1 MDVHLLSALP
11 NLTNGQFIGYIVTIV
26 VLVFLSG
33 FFSSTET
40 AFSSLNRIRL
50 KNLVSSNKKKYA
62 TVYYLSERFDAL
74 ISTILIGNNIV
85 NIAATTLATIMFSA
99 LIHDNPSLAGVV
111 STAVITVVVLI
122 FGEVIPKSMAKRA
135 PETFARITAPF
146 ILTLYYVFFP
156 FVWIMGLFQK
166 LLFKIFKK
174 KDNENI
180 TDEELIT
187 YVDEAQTEGGLDEYE
202 GDLIRS
208 AIEFDKMT
216 VKDVFTPRVDVE
228 AVAIDDSMAEVMKTF
243 KESGYS
249 RLPVYK
255 ENIDTIVGILNQ
267 KDFYEAYIDGATKF
281 AKIMIKNIIYVPD
294 TMKISDV
301 LRKLQTEKRHLAIV
315 VDEFG
320 GTMGVVTLEDI
331 LEQLVGEIYDERDEI
346 VEPFVKLT
354 DDKYLVLGETNLE
367 EFFEHFDVN
376 KDDKEFDTVT
386 LSGYIA
392 YALNRVPQ
400 VGDIVNFENLA
411 ITVKKM
417 DNTVVEKAEVLVNPI
432 EVEEEKEEKKL
443 FKPFA
448 SNSEN

>member
-1 MDVHLLSALP
+1 MVVPLLSASIEGSQLA
-11 NLTNGQFIGYIVTIV
+11 GYIVAIV
-26 VLVFLSG
+26 VLIFLSG

-50 KNLVSSNKKKYA
+50 KNLYTTEKKKYSK
-62 TVYYLSERFDAL
+62 VYFLSEHFDAL

-85 NIAATTLATIMFSA
+85 NITASTLATIMFSA
-99 LIHDNPSLAGVV
+99 LIVNQDVAGVV
-111 STAVITVVVLI
+111 STVVITVVVLI
-122 FGEVIPKSMAKRA
+122 FGEVTPKSLAKRS
-135 PETFARITAPF
+135 PEYFARVTAPF
-146 ILTLYYVFFP
+146 ILALYYVLFP
-156 FVWIMGLFQK
+156 LVWLMGLLQK
-166 LLFKIFKK
+166 LLGKIFKK
-174 KDNENI
+174 KGNENI

-208 AIEFDKMT
+208 AIEFDSMT
-216 VKDVFTPRVDVE
+216 VRDVFTPRVDVE

-255 ENIDTIVGILNQ
+255 DNIDTIVGVINL

-281 AKIMIKNIIYVPD
+281 SKIMTKNVIYVPD
-294 TMKISDV
+294 SMRISDV
-301 LRKLQTEKRHLAIV
+301 LRKLQMEKRHLAIV

-346 VEPFVKLT
+346 VEPFVKIA
-354 DDKYLVLGETNLE
+354 DNKYIVLGETNLE
-367 EFFEHFDVN
+367 EFFEYFDVN
-376 KDDKEFDTVT
+376 KENEEFDTVT

-392 YALNRVPQ
+392 FALNRLPQ

-417 DNTVVEKAEVLVNPI
+417 DNTVVEKAEVLVNA
-432 EVEEEKEEKKL
+432 EEEDGNKEEK
-443 FKPFA
+443 
-448 SNSEN
+448 

>member
-1 MDVHLLSALP
+1 MDVHLLSALT
-11 NLTNGQFIGYIVTIV
+11 LRTSELVGYIVAIV

-40 AFSSLNRIRL
+40 AFSSLNRVRV
-50 KNLVSSNKKKYA
+50 KNLVTTDKKKYSK
-62 TVYYLSERFDAL
+62 VFFLSEHFDAL

-85 NIAATTLATIMFSA
+85 NITATTLATIMFSA
-99 LIHDNPSLAGVV
+99 LIADQNAAGAV

-122 FGEVIPKSMAKRA
+122 FGEVTPKTLAKRA

-146 ILTLYYVFFP
+146 ILSLYYVLFP
-156 FVWIMGLFQK
+156 FVWLMGLLQK

-208 AIEFDKMT
+208 AIEFDSMT

-228 AVAIDDSMAEVMKTF
+228 AVAIDDSMSQVMKVF

-281 AKIMIKNIIYVPD
+281 SKIMTKNVIYVPD
-294 TMKISDV
+294 SMRISDV
-301 LRKLQTEKRHLAIV
+301 LRKLQGEKRHLAIV

-320 GTMGVVTLEDI
+320 GTMGIVTLEDI

-354 DDKYLVLGETNLE
+354 DDKYTVLGETNLE
-367 EFFEHFDVN
+367 EFFEYFDVN
-376 KDDKEFDTVT
+376 KDGEEYETVT

-392 YALNRVPQ
+392 YALNRLPQ

-417 DNTVVEKAEVLVNPI
+417 DNNVVEKAEVLVNTI
-432 EVEEEKEEKKL
+432 EDEEDKDEK
-443 FKPFA
+443 
-448 SNSEN
+448 

>member
-1 MDVHLLSALP
+1 MVVPLLASSALDP
-11 NLTNGQFIGYIVTIV
+11 SRLIGYLVAIII
-26 VLVFLSG
+26 LVFLSG

-50 KNLVSSNKKKYA
+50 KNLYTTEKKKYA
-62 TVYYLSERFDAL
+62 KVYFLSERFDAL

-85 NIAATTLATIMFSA
+85 NITATTLATIMFSA
-99 LIHDNPSLAGVV
+99 LI
-111 STAVITVVVLI
+111 
-122 FGEVIPKSMAKRA
+122 VIPKSLAKRS
-135 PETFARITAPF
+135 PEYFSRITAPF
-146 ILTLYYVFFP
+146 ILALYYVLFP
-156 FVWIMGLFQK
+156 FVWLMGLLQS
-166 LLFKIFKK
+166 LLGKIFKK
-174 KDNENI
+174 KGNENI

-208 AIEFDKMT
+208 AIEFDSMT
-216 VKDVFTPRVDVE
+216 VRDVFTPRVDVE

-255 ENIDTIVGILNQ
+255 DNIDTIVGIINQ

-281 AKIMIKNIIYVPD
+281 SKIMTKNIIYVPD
-294 TMKISDV
+294 SMRISDV
-301 LRKLQTEKRHLAIV
+301 LRKLQVEKRHLAIV

-320 GTMGVVTLEDI
+320 GTMGIVTLEDI

-346 VEPFVKLT
+346 VEPFVKLAE
-354 DDKYLVLGETNLE
+354 DKYIVLGETNLE
-367 EFFEHFDVN
+367 EFFEYFDVN
-376 KDDKEFDTVT
+376 KDGEEFDTVT

-392 YALNRVPQ
+392 FALNRLPQ
-400 VGDIVNFENLA
+400 VGDIVNFDNLA

-417 DNTVVEKAEVLVNPI
+417 DNTVVEKAEVLVNLP
-432 EVEEEKEEKKL
+432 ESDDSKEEK
-443 FKPFA
+443 
-448 SNSEN
+448 

>member
-1 MDVHLLSALP
+1 MAANTIAGSQLA
-11 NLTNGQFIGYIVTIV
+11 GYIVAIV
-26 VLVFLSG
+26 VLIFLSG

-50 KNLVSSNKKKYA
+50 KNLVATEKKKYA
-62 TVYYLSERFDAL
+62 KVHFLSEHFDAL

-85 NIAATTLATIMFSA
+85 NITASTLATMMFAA
-99 LIHDNPSLAGVV
+99 LISNQNVAGIV

-122 FGEVIPKSMAKRA
+122 FGEVMPKSLAKRS
-135 PETFARITAPF
+135 PEYFARVTAPF
-146 ILTLYYVFFP
+146 ILALYYVLFP
-156 FVWIMGLFQK
+156 FVWLMGLFQK
-166 LLFKIFKK
+166 LLAKIFKK
-174 KDNENI
+174 KGNENI

-208 AIEFDKMT
+208 AIEFDSMT

-228 AVAIDDSMAEVMKTF
+228 AVAIDDSMAEVMKVF

-255 ENIDTIVGILNQ
+255 ENVDTIVGVVNL
-267 KDFYEAYIDGATKF
+267 KDFYEAYIDGVSKF
-281 AKIMIKNIIYVPD
+281 SKVVAKNVIYVPD

-301 LRKLQTEKRHLAIV
+301 LRKLQMAKMHLAIV
-315 VDEFG
+315 ADEFG
-320 GTMGVVTLEDI
+320 GTMGIVTLEDI
-331 LEQLVGEIYDERDEI
+331 LEQLVGEIWDERDEI
-346 VEPFVKLT
+346 VESFVKLA
-354 DDKYLVLGETNLE
+354 DGKFIVLGDTNLE
-367 EFFEHFDVN
+367 EFFEYFDVN
-376 KDDKEFDTVT
+376 KDGAEFDTVT

-392 YALNRVPQ
+392 FALGRLPQ

-417 DNTVVEKAEVLVNPI
+417 DNTVVEKAEVLINTAT
-432 EVEEEKEEKKL
+432 EEEEEK
-443 FKPFA
+443 
-448 SNSEN
+448 

>member
-1 MDVHLLSALP
+1 MVVPLLASSALP
-11 NLTNGQFIGYIVTIV
+11 PSRLIGYIVAIV
-26 VLVFLSG
+26 ILVFLSG

-50 KNLVSSNKKKYA
+50 KNLVATNKKKYA
-62 TVYYLSERFDAL
+62 TVYFLSEHFDSL

-85 NIAATTLATIMFSA
+85 NITATTLATIMFSA
-99 LIHDNPSLAGVV
+99 LIANQDVAGVV

-122 FGEVIPKSMAKRA
+122 FGEIFPKSMAKRA

-146 ILTLYYVFFP
+146 ILSLYYVFFP
-156 FVWIMGLFQK
+156 FVWLMGLLQK

-187 YVDEAQTEGGLDEYE
+187 YVDEAQTEGGLDAYE
-202 GDLIRS
+202 GELIRS

-216 VKDVFTPRVDVE
+216 VREVFTPRVDVE
-228 AVAIDDSMAEVMKTF
+228 AVAIDDSMAEVMKVF

-255 ENIDTIVGILNQ
+255 DNIDTIVGILNQ

-281 AKIMIKNIIYVPD
+281 SKIMIKNIIYVPD
-294 TMKISDV
+294 SMRISDV

-346 VEPFVKLT
+346 VEPIVKLT
-354 DDKYLVLGETNLE
+354 EDKYTALGETNLE
-367 EFFEHFDVN
+367 EFFEYFHVN
-376 KDDKEFDTVT
+376 KDGAEFDAVT

-392 YALNRVPQ
+392 YALNRLPK

-411 ITVKKM
+411 ITVKQM
-417 DNTVVEKAEVLVNPI
+417 DHAVVEKTEVLVNA
-432 EVEEEKEEKKL
+432 VEEEPEEDGPKNPFSIKK
-443 FKPFA
+443 
-448 SNSEN
+448 

>member
-1 MDVHLLSALP
+1 MVVPLLATSALDP
-11 NLTNGQFIGYIVTIV
+11 SKLVGYLVAIII
-26 VLVFLSG
+26 LVFLSG

-50 KNLVSSNKKKYA
+50 KNLVATNKKKYA
-62 TVYYLSERFDAL
+62 TVYFLSEHFDAL

-85 NIAATTLATIMFSA
+85 NITASTLATIMFSA
-99 LIHDNPSLAGVV
+99 LIVNQNVAGVV

-122 FGEVIPKSMAKRA
+122 FGEVIPKTLAKRA
-135 PETFARITAPF
+135 PETFAKVTAPF
-146 ILTLYYVFFP
+146 ILALYYVLFP
-156 FVWIMGLFQK
+156 LVWLMGLLQK

-208 AIEFDKMT
+208 AIEFDSMT
-216 VKDVFTPRVDVE
+216 VRDVFTPRVDVE
-228 AVAIDDSMAEVMKTF
+228 AVSIDDSMSEVMKVF

-255 ENIDTIVGILNQ
+255 DNIDTIVGVINQ

-281 AKIMIKNIIYVPD
+281 SKIMTKNVIYVPD
-294 TMKISDV
+294 SMRISDV
-301 LRKLQTEKRHLAIV
+301 LRKLQVEKRHLAIV

-346 VEPFVKLT
+346 VEPFVKIA
-354 DDKYLVLGETNLE
+354 DDKYIVLGETNLE
-367 EFFEHFDVN
+367 EFFEYFDVN
-376 KDDKEFDTVT
+376 KDGAEYDTVT

-392 YALNRVPQ
+392 YALNRLPQ

-411 ITVKKM
+411 ISVKKM
-417 DNTVVEKAEVLVNPI
+417 DNTVVEKAEVVVNS
-432 EVEEEKEEKKL
+432 VEE
-443 FKPFA
+443 
-448 SNSEN
+448 SEQE

>member
-1 MDVHLLSALP
+1 MVVPLSAASALSSSR
-11 NLTNGQFIGYIVTIV
+11 LIGYLVAIVI
-26 VLVFLSG
+26 LVFLSG

-50 KNLVSSNKKKYA
+50 KNLVATNKKKYSK
-62 TVYYLSERFDAL
+62 VYFLSEHFDAL

-85 NIAATTLATIMFSA
+85 NITATTLATIMFSA
-99 LIHDNPSLAGVV
+99 LIANQDVAGVV

-146 ILTLYYVFFP
+146 ILATYYILFP
-156 FVWIMGLFQK
+156 FVWIMGLLQK

-180 TDEELIT
+180 TDEELMT

-216 VKDVFTPRVDVE
+216 VREVFTPRVDVT
-228 AVAIDDSMAEVMKTF
+228 AVAVDDSMAEVMKVF
-243 KESGYS
+243 KETGYS
-249 RLPVYK
+249 RVPVYK
-255 ENIDTIVGILNQ
+255 DNMDTIVGILNQ

-281 AKIMIKNIIYVPD
+281 SKIMIKNIIYVPD
-294 TMKISDV
+294 TMRISDV

-346 VEPFVKLT
+346 VEPFVKLV
-354 DDKYLVLGETNLE
+354 DNKYMVLGETNLE
-367 EFFEHFDVN
+367 EFFEFFHVN
-376 KDDKEFDTVT
+376 KDGAEFDTVT

-417 DNTVVEKAEVLVNPI
+417 DNTVVEKAEVLVND
-432 EVEEEKEEKKL
+432 EEDENDKEEK
-443 FKPFA
+443 
-448 SNSEN
+448 